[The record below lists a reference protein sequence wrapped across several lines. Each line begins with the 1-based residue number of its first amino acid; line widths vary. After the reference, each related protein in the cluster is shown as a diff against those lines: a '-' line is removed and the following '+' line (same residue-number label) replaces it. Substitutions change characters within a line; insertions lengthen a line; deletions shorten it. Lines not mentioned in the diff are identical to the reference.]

1 MSSEK
6 PLKAPGSEKKAKKDK
21 SKKRKLEVAD
31 DVAPE
36 PIEESK
42 PKKSKL
48 KSKDNSMSDLN
59 VSSEV
64 VPAPGIDTGDKKS
77 KDKSKKRKLDA
88 AEEEASE
95 FVKDPTPK
103 RSKRKVEIVDE
114 DVYFQEMR
122 EKRKRMQ
129 EKKDGLLA
137 ELEDV
142 EDCVVEPPADDV
154 VVGAE
159 SSKSIKREKK
169 DKKDKKAKKTA
180 EKSDDALA
188 SNEDEVSLQVLPK
201 EEIEVAKSAD
211 SSKSRKKDK
220 KGKKTA
226 EGFIDALASNADEVT
241 LVREK
246 PKKEKKMKESS
257 QVKDDAH
264 EGESAPAVEEVAVDK
279 KSKKDKKAKKTGGD
293 DAVKI
298 NGVNAAEDVKS
309 SEKKEKNE
317 KMSKKAK
324 GVVGDEKA
332 IQQNDG
338 ADSAGDANVDE
349 DAEVVEQP
357 TSDKKGKKNGPKSRF
372 IAFVGMSNLHARI
385 DVAANHVMQATS
397 LTTSPRRSSKSTSK
411 RSHQQIFV

>member
-1 MSSEK
+1 M
-6 PLKAPGSEKKAKKDK
+6 G
-21 SKKRKLEVAD
+21 
-31 DVAPE
+31 
-36 PIEESK
+36 
-42 PKKSKL
+42 
-48 KSKDNSMSDLN
+48 
-59 VSSEV
+59 
-64 VPAPGIDTGDKKS
+64 
-77 KDKSKKRKLDA
+77 

-159 SSKSIKREKK
+159 
-169 DKKDKKAKKTA
+169 
-180 EKSDDALA
+180 
-188 SNEDEVSLQVLPK
+188 
-201 EEIEVAKSAD
+201 

-372 IAFVGMSNLHARI
+372 IAFVGNLPY
-385 DVAANHVMQATS
+385 DVTKEELEEHFKKI
-397 LTTSPRRSSKSTSK
+397 P
-411 RSHQQIFV
+411 